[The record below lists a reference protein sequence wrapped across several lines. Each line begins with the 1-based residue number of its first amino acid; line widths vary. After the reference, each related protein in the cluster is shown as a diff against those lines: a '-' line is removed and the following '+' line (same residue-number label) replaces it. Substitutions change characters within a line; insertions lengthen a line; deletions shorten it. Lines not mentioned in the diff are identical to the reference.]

1 MWGCTMPMKAR
12 GIPRN
17 WSYRQL
23 WPTWHGCWEPDPES
37 SVSSYLWTSLQPQDF
52 KSFHSKLSLT
62 GKVFRGCVCLFDH
75 LIPVI
80 WRENSFRNDCCSSRG
95 PGLSRCGIQ
104 HPLLASHMMSTHT
117 QWHTYKL
124 KSFLRL
130 FFLKTCDFP
139 DLILVVT
146 RVVSPPPRP
155 HTHFIRLHTLS
166 TFCTQPCLVCAPVCM
181 YVSEREST
189 MGLCVFAY
197 VWRPQ
202 ADMGC
207 LPWSLSALSS
217 KSESLAELTAGQ

>member
-17 WSYRQL
+17 WSCRQL
-23 WPTWHGCWEPDPES
+23 WPTWHECWEPDSES

-52 KSFHSKLSLT
+52 KSFHSILSLT

-80 WRENSFRNDCCSSRG
+80 WRENSFRSDCCSSRG

-130 FFLKTCDFP
+130 FFLWKH
-139 DLILVVT
+139 VT
-146 RVVSPPPRP
+146 FQIWCLLLLELCVSPRPPAHKLYKTAYTKHILYP
-155 HTHFIRLHTLS
+155 AMFG
-166 TFCTQPCLVCAPVCM
+166 FCTCM
-181 YVSEREST
+181 YVCVREREYH
-189 MGLCVFAY
+189 GLVCVCICVEATGWHG
-197 VWRPQ
+197 VSSLVPL
-202 ADMGC
+202 C
-207 LPWSLSALSS
+207 LI
-217 KSESLAELTAGQ
+217 Q